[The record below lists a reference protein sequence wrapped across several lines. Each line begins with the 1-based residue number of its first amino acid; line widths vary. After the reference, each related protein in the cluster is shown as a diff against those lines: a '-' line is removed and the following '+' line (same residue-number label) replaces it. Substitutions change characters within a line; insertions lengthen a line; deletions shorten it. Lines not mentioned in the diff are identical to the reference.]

1 MTAMFIYILGLTW
14 VWIWIWIFNSW
25 MGCQHSWEAHISAI
39 GLLEEPDR
47 AKPPWDATSLSN
59 PCKVGS
65 RKLTLHSQIIFCSLK
80 VLFRSCEAVKK
91 KLHNGQPLRNNCPV
105 LEFFLHSFNHTY
117 FLLFHSWFLC
127 AAASSPLDWT
137 GGKRFYSVR
146 EWERGKKKK
155 KETTLTL
162 CIPALQS
169 SNSQNTVFSLYVWP
183 KRFLYRKSTH
193 PFLDQ

>member
-155 KETTLTL
+155 KRDN
-162 CIPALQS
+162 ID
-169 SNSQNTVFSLYVWP
+169 SLHSCP
-183 KRFLYRKSTH
+183 TK
-193 PFLDQ
+193 Q